1 MPPTYDLLLPRDRAG
16 VLPPRDGEPDLL
28 ALFAD
33 AEHPG
38 RPHVRANMVGTLDG
52 GGVGPDGRSASI
64 SSPADRRLFRVLRA
78 LADVVLVGAGTV
90 RAEGYR
96 EIPVA
101 DHLRDARAALGRA
114 PDVALAVVTRR
125 GDVPADV
132 RPGGHPPFVVTGPEG
147 RDAATRAV
155 GADRVL
161 AVPARDGELDLAA
174 ALSALGA
181 RGLRHVLTEGGPA
194 LLGDLL
200 AAGLVDELCLTTTPL
215 LAGPGAPGLLHGAY
229 RPDPPAGARLR
240 HLLHADG
247 TLLARWDLAAARS
260 GRGAPGT
267 VADGDAATGDA
278 AGAPVGSG
286 A

>member
-1 MPPTYDLLLPRDRAG
+1 MPPAPPAYDVLLPRDRAA
-16 VLPPRDGEPDLL
+16 VLAPRDGEPDLL

-33 AEHPG
+33 AEHPT

-90 RAEGYR
+90 RVEGYR
-96 EIPVA
+96 ELPVA

-114 PDVALAVVTRR
+114 PGIALAVVTRR
-125 GDVPADV
+125 GEVPADV
-132 RPGGHPPFVVTGPEG
+132 RPGGAPPFVVTGPDG
-147 RDAATRAV
+147 QDAAARAV

-161 AVPARDGELDLAA
+161 AVPLRDGELDLAA
-174 ALSALGA
+174 ALAALDA
-181 RGLRHVLTEGGPA
+181 QGLRHVLTEGGPS

-200 AAGLVDELCLTTTPL
+200 DAGLVDELCLTTTPL
-215 LAGPGAPGLLHGAY
+215 LAGPGAPGLLHGE
-229 RPDPPAGARLR
+229 RRLDPPAGARLR

-247 TLLARWDLAAARS
+247 TLLGRWDLTAAR
-260 GRGAPGT
+260 RGGT
-267 VADGDAATGDA
+267 VPGDVPPP
-278 AGAPVGSG
+278 PVGSG